1 MKNQQPHNNRRLVAR
16 ARNVLAWVL
25 LEFIALQMGLA
36 FLVGPEWDQLRD
48 PEYDVKLTKLRER
61 LTEFPQRPLILVLGS
76 SRSMNGVNPKVIP
89 LLSASEQSPM
99 VFNFALAGVGPH
111 QQLVVLRRLLA
122 EGIRPA
128 GVLSEVLPVM
138 LYQAGHF
145 SEDDALKRR
154 HMQAEDLAIRKRL
167 PINGQYPVQP
177 QYFGWFNAWYG
188 SRLRVLRR
196 FAPAW
201 IESEQLQRDFQAD
214 LNQWGWSP
222 LGKGVKTPTAIQYQR
237 AIADARM
244 SYETW
249 LAQWK
254 ISPVADRAM
263 RELLTTCQREHMSV
277 ALYLMPE
284 GSPFRAWY
292 RPEVRVQLD
301 AIWQTSVASMT
312 SRCSMPRCGIPTK
325 TFGTGTTCSPMGPLD
340 SHSGSVASCSNRSQP
355 NCAVLSFSASNQRTS
370 GDSSDRNCLML
381 VVGPSCFERR
391 P

>member
-1 MKNQQPHNNRRLVAR
+1 
-16 ARNVLAWVL
+16 
-25 LEFIALQMGLA
+25 
-36 FLVGPEWDQLRD
+36 
-48 PEYDVKLTKLRER
+48 
-61 LTEFPQRPLILVLGS
+61 
-76 SRSMNGVNPKVIP
+76 
-89 LLSASEQSPM
+89 
-99 VFNFALAGVGPH
+99 
-111 QQLVVLRRLLA
+111 
-122 EGIRPA
+122 
-128 GVLSEVLPVM
+128 M

-237 AIADARM
+237 ALADARM

-292 RPEVRVQLD
+292 RPKVRQELDSYLTDVCRKHDITLLD
-301 AIWQTSVASMT
+301 ATLWNSDEDFWDGHHLLADGATRFSQRFGRELLEPFAAKLRGSEFLSQQ
-312 SRCSMPRCGIPTK
+312 PT
-325 TFGTGTTCSPMGPLD
+325 D
-340 SHSGSVASCSNRSQP
+340 
-355 NCAVLSFSASNQRTS
+355 
-370 GDSSDRNCLML
+370 
-381 VVGPSCFERR
+381 ERR
-391 P
+391 